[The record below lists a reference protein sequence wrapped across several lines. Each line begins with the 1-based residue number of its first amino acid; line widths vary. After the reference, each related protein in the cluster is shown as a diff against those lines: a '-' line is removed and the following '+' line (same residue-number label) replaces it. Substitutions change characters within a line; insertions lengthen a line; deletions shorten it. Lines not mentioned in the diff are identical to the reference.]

1 MVESQLKNNNIS
13 KIKIKDQNNGKKLVL
28 DMINVFDEEEVKA
41 RKIREQRK
49 KKEDEIMIKNLKDNR
64 IKNKPSGKK
73 N

>member
-1 MVESQLKNNNIS
+1 
-13 KIKIKDQNNGKKLVL
+13 
-28 DMINVFDEEEVKA
+28 MINVFDKEEVKA

-49 KKEDEIMIKNLKDNR
+49 KKEEEIMIKNLKDNR